1 MKNSYDIILRPI
13 ITEQSMEHA
22 DILKYSF
29 EVAPE
34 ATKPEIKKA
43 VEEVFGVKVGKVTT
57 QSVRGKEKTQ
67 GRYPAGM
74 TKAWK
79 KAIVRLAPGSK
90 AIEFFEGMV

>member
-34 ATKPEIKKA
+34 ATKPEIEKA
-43 VEEVFGVKVGKVTT
+43 VEEITAKLKSMSIPIKSKKEMAQVGTVA
-57 QSVRGKEKTQ
+57 SNNDSH
-67 GRYPAGM
+67 
-74 TKAWK
+74 
-79 KAIVRLAPGSK
+79 LLSLS
-90 AIEFFEGMV
+90 